1 MLYHAY
7 EARRRLTAPV
17 HGIAAKGSEV
27 LHALPEPVG
36 STVTLRTLRAATELV
51 HTLRITHER
60 PHFHIAS
67 VMIDGEEVPVR
78 EERLL
83 STPFGTLLRFAKETD
98 VDQPAVLLVPGLAGH
113 FATLIRGTV
122 TTMLPDHDVYVLDWH
137 NARDVPVDA
146 GRFGLDEYIEHL
158 IEFMQE
164 IGPGAHLVAIC
175 QPCVA
180 ALAAASLMAE
190 DDDPAQP
197 QSITLMAGPVDAR
210 VNPGPVNQF
219 AERRSLPHLERFVVS
234 VPWPH
239 AGQGRQ
245 VYPGFLQVV
254 AFMGLDPKRHIKAF
268 AGLFADVIKGDDA
281 AERTKRFYAE
291 YFAVLDVAAEFYLDT
306 ARAVFME
313 HHLAD
318 GRLDWRGRRVDP
330 AAITTA
336 LLTIEGEKD
345 ELCPPGQT
353 QAAHKLC
360 RGIPDSRRRHR
371 LQEGVGHYGV
381 FSGTRFQQE
390 IYPEIRSF
398 IAENAPKPAPEPAV
412 Y

>member
-1 MLYHAY
+1 MLYHSY
-7 EARRRLTAPV
+7 EVRRRLGAP
-17 HGIAAKGSEV
+17 
-27 LHALPEPVG
+27 LHAV
-36 STVTLRTLRAATELV
+36 AATGSRALHSLPQPLGSALTIRTTRATAELV
-51 HTLRITHER
+51 HALRITHDR
-60 PHFHIAS
+60 PHFHIDS
-67 VMIDGEEVPVR
+67 VMMGDEEVPVR
-78 EERLL
+78 EERVDA
-83 STPFGTLLRFAKETD
+83 TPFGTLLRFAKETE
-98 VDQPAVLLVPGLAGH
+98 VEQPPVLLVPGLAGH

-158 IEFMQE
+158 MEFMRE
-164 IGPGAHLVAIC
+164 IGPGVHLVAIC

-197 QSITLMAGPVDAR
+197 RSITLMAGPVDAR
-210 VNPGPVNQF
+210 INPGPVNKF
-219 AERRSLPHLERFVVS
+219 AERRSLPHFERFIVS

-239 AGQGRQ
+239 AGRGRQ
-245 VYPGFLQVV
+245 VYPGFLQV
-254 AFMGLDPKRHIKAF
+254 AGFMGLDPKRHINAF
-268 AGLFADVIKGDDA
+268 AGLFKDVLTGNED
-281 AERTKRFYAE
+281 AERTKKFYAE
-291 YFAVLDVAAEFYLDT
+291 YFAVLDIAAEFYLDT
-306 ARAVFME
+306 ARAVFQE

-330 AAITTA
+330 AAIRTA
-336 LLTIEGEKD
+336 LMTVEGSKD

-353 QAAHKLC
+353 EAAHKLC
-360 RGIPDSRRRHR
+360 TGIPKSRKRHH

-381 FSGTRFQQE
+381 FSGSRFQRE

-398 IAENAPKPAPEPAV
+398 IAANALQSAPEYALN
-412 Y
+412 